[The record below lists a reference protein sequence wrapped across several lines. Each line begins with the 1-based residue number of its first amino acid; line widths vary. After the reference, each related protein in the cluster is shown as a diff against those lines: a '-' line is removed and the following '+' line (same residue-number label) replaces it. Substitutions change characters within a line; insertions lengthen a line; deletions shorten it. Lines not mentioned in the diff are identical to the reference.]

1 MRHPFTQ
8 RARFILIYA
17 LVWIILAC
25 IQTLLLWNFQEFDTF
40 IIIVESLVSNLTFA
54 LLGLL
59 AWYPTRYIPFQPQNP
74 FYSLMA
80 HIVAGLLVILIW
92 TLVSLGLMNLFFP
105 AKEAYLGFL
114 ADTLL
119 WRVIIGCM
127 IYLVLVLVYYLI
139 SYGQKL
145 QERAQQEERL
155 KSLVRESELNAL
167 KSQINP
173 HFLFNSLNSISSLTM
188 SNPDE
193 ARDMI
198 IKLSDFLRYSLKH
211 REHEFVP
218 LKEEIGR
225 MEDYLAIEKIRFG
238 EKLQYSFVMSK
249 DCEDVKVPTM
259 ILQPLFE
266 NAIKHGVYESVKKV
280 HIDFICQPETD
291 FLKIEIRNDFDPE
304 LPGRK
309 GTGLGLQNVRQ
320 RVELSYED
328 AGLVKWSSKD
338 GEFIVTLL
346 IPRTKGSDHE
356 RH

>member
-1 MRHPFTQ
+1 MSHPFTQ
-8 RARFILIYA
+8 RVRFLLIYA
-17 LVWIILAC
+17 LVWIILAS
-25 IQTLLLWNFQEFDTF
+25 IQILILWSFREFEASM
-40 IIIVESLVSNLTFA
+40 IIVESLVSNLTFA

-74 FYSLMA
+74 FYSLIA
-80 HIVAGLLVILIW
+80 HIVAGLFVILVWI
-92 TLVSLGLMNLFFP
+92 LVNLGLMNLFFP
-105 AKEAYLGFL
+105 AQVEYLQFL
-114 ADTLL
+114 MDTLF

-139 SYGQKL
+139 TYGQKL
-145 QERAQQEERL
+145 QERTQQEERL

-211 REHEFVP
+211 REHEYVP

-225 MEDYLAIEKIRFG
+225 MEDYLSIEKIRFG
-238 EKLQYSFVMSK
+238 EKLQYSFDMSK
-249 DCEDVKVPTM
+249 DCEEVKVPTM

-266 NAIKHGVYESVKKV
+266 NAIKHGVYESVKQV
-280 HIDFICQPETD
+280 HIDFICKPENSY
-291 FLKIEIRNDFDPE
+291 LKILIRNDFDPE
-304 LPGRK
+304 FPGRK
-309 GTGLGLQNVRQ
+309 GTGIGLQNVRQ
-320 RVELSYED
+320 RIELSYED
-328 AGLVKWSSKD
+328 TGLVKWSSKD

-346 IPRTKGSDHE
+346 IPRTKIGDYDTH
-356 RH
+356 